1 MARVPLS
8 SKAAFLRSSAPA
20 MPLLPRPGA
29 LLLLALCLAPT
40 RALGQVG
47 EEERVFTGHVYT
59 ADGATADGVVVS
71 VRGGM
76 GADSLRVDSTGAFTL
91 ALPAF
96 PATPV
101 RLAARADG
109 ADDRYYP
116 LLLRIGASQRGD
128 GLALILIP
136 RQWTPAAG
144 RYAGVPVAVDPV
156 AATAATCR
164 TCTGFWRGALGDSLP
179 GRAPGIPSWPD
190 SAFPIRVAIDPEVG
204 PRMTP
209 RDSIDFWRAAR
220 ALEDIFGRRL
230 FEPASVE
237 AVLDPPEDDPHGVML
252 VSLDP
257 TLRGDGWGS
266 SAAQGGDLLGAAVL
280 LRTRALLSGPNAEAL
295 VGHELMHALG
305 FGHTCAWRSVVS
317 DQRCPGQRAARASPQ
332 DVAHVEVLWAVR
344 RLERRYGTSQT
355 VRATLAALR
364 PPDGPGGGPGR
375 PVPTNP
381 P

>member
-1 MARVPLS
+1 
-8 SKAAFLRSSAPA
+8 

-76 GADSLRVDSTGAFTL
+76 GADSLRVDSTGAFTHR
-91 ALPAF
+91 LPGF

-164 TCTGFWRGALGDSLP
+164 TGKLL
-179 GRAPGIPSWPD
+179 API
-190 SAFPIRVAIDPEVG
+190 EN
-204 PRMTP
+204 
-209 RDSIDFWRAAR
+209 RDQCR
-220 ALEDIFGRRL
+220 
-230 FEPASVE
+230 
-237 AVLDPPEDDPHGVML
+237 
-252 VSLDP
+252 
-257 TLRGDGWGS
+257 
-266 SAAQGGDLLGAAVL
+266 
-280 LRTRALLSGPNAEAL
+280 
-295 VGHELMHALG
+295 
-305 FGHTCAWRSVVS
+305 
-317 DQRCPGQRAARASPQ
+317 
-332 DVAHVEVLWAVR
+332 
-344 RLERRYGTSQT
+344 
-355 VRATLAALR
+355 
-364 PPDGPGGGPGR
+364 GR
-375 PVPTNP
+375 PMTDAPNDVLQTASRRRRRRI
-381 P
+381 